1 MLFKYKIIHNILINF
16 GTFLKKEYR
25 ALVILQNVNGI
36 IKTVEEL
43 FQIKNISQLNAI
55 SWHGRYKVEGSA
67 IKGIPGIWTLD

>member
-55 SWHGRYKVEGSA
+55 S
-67 IKGIPGIWTLD
+67 